1 MPTYDI
7 SPDNAEL
14 VDKLAK
20 AAFNHSHVE
29 SIACHREHELNDD
42 EPSYCLVWEEL
53 DDATREPWR
62 RGVREGLLAWQLS
75 GTMEGALSFPEDF

>member
-1 MPTYDI
+1 MSRTT
-7 SPDNAEL
+7 
-14 VDKLAK
+14 
-20 AAFNHSHVE
+20 
-29 SIACHREHELNDD
+29 
-42 EPSYCLVWEEL
+42 VWSGEQL